1 MTFQDIAPMLL
12 ALLPEIG
19 LIILAVVV
27 LSLDIA
33 TRNRPG
39 RGLLGWSTAAGL
51 LLIGVLAV
59 LFARPGATPQSYW
72 GDMLRL
78 DDVGFLF
85 RMLFLAGAFLTVLFA
100 MESDSIRERGEFY
113 VLLLVST
120 LGMCLMA
127 SSTDLILL
135 YLAIET
141 TSIPLYVLAGFVT
154 ADQKS
159 VESGIKY
166 LLFGA
171 MTSAVMLF
179 GFTFLYGFTGT
190 TNISNIATTLTTAG
204 LPLEAV
210 LAIVVLVLV
219 GFGFKIS
226 AVPFHFWAPDV
237 YEGSPTPVAGFLST
251 ASKAAGFAV
260 LLRVMVVAFPAYS
273 TAWAYLIAAL
283 ATASM
288 FIGNLLALAQKNI
301 KRLLAYSSIAQAG
314 YMLIGVATISFNA
327 NGSGLSPEGAFA
339 AGATI
344 YYLMAYLVTN
354 LAAFG
359 IVTVVGKVVGSD
371 EISAYAGLSRRSPG
385 LALALLVGFLSLA
398 GIPPFAGFFGKL
410 LVFGAAIQEGW
421 IWLALV
427 GILNAIIGLYYYLTV
442 LKVVYL
448 YRSEDEAKP
457 LTSVSGWKVALILCL
472 VGVVTLGVVIAP
484 FYNLSTA
491 AAATFVV
498 P

>member
-1 MTFQDIAPMLL
+1 MPTSVDIGPMLL

-19 LIILAVVV
+19 LVVLAV
-27 LSLDIA
+27 LILGLDIA
-33 TRNRPG
+33 TRRQPD
-39 RGLLGWSTAAGL
+39 RSLLGWVTAGGL
-51 LLIGVLAV
+51 VLIGVLAV
-59 LFARPGATPQSYW
+59 IFAKPGATPQSYW

-78 DDVGFLF
+78 DNAGFLF
-85 RMLFLAGAFLTVLFA
+85 RILFLSGAALTVLFA
-100 MESDSIRERGEFY
+100 MESESVRERGEFY
-113 VLLLVST
+113 ILLLIST

-127 SSTDLILL
+127 SATDLILL

-141 TSIPLYVLAGFVT
+141 TSIPLYALAGFVT
-154 ADQKS
+154 VDQKS
-159 VESGIKY
+159 VEAGIKY

-171 MTSAVMLF
+171 MASAVMLF
-179 GFTFLYGFTGT
+179 GFSFLYGFTGT
-190 TNISNIATTLTTAG
+190 TNIAGIAQNLSSAG
-204 LPLEAV
+204 IPIFAVVAV
-210 LAIVVLVLV
+210 LMLVLV

-260 LLRVMVVAFPAYS
+260 LLRVMFVAFPGYS
-273 TAWAYLIAAL
+273 SIWTILAAVL

-288 FIGNLLALAQKNI
+288 FVGNLLALAQKNI

-314 YMLIGVATISFNA
+314 YILIGVAAGTPFGA
-327 NGSGLSPEGAFA
+327 SGAV
-339 AGATI
+339 

-359 IVTVVGKVVGSD
+359 IVTVVGRVVGSD
-371 EISAYAGLSRRSPG
+371 EISAYAGLSRRAPG
-385 LALALLVGFLSLA
+385 LALALLVALLSLG

-410 LVFGAAIQEGW
+410 LVFGSAIQEGM

-427 GILNAIIGLYYYLTV
+427 GILNSVIGLYYYLMV

-457 LTSVSGWKVALILCL
+457 LSSVPGWKVALILCL

-491 AAATFVV
+491 AATAFMT